1 MGHSSKVRLL
11 FKSSV
16 LCGWALVV
24 ALPSLCSSSSQATS
38 APSPNQAKSE
48 VTPPAQKPAP
58 VYRTVPAGDRLQVR
72 MIDGIDS
79 KKNTPGQ
86 TFRATLDTPLTVG
99 DRVVVPAGSPATVML
114 ESAKSAGRVK
124 GSSEL
129 ELRVTSVRVRGR
141 SYQVASTVYEQ
152 SGKSRGKQTAVRTG
166 LGAGA
171 GALIGGLAGGGKG
184 AAIGAAA
191 GGGTAVGY
199 QALTHGPQVKVAPE
213 SVLTFQLSAPLRVR
227 I

>member
-1 MGHSSKVRLL
+1 MNSRKVRQLL
-11 FKSSV
+11 GSPL
-16 LCGWALVV
+16 LCAWAFV
-24 ALPSLCSSSSQATS
+24 ATLPCLCSTSWQATS
-38 APSPNQAKSE
+38 ATSPNQAKSDA
-48 VTPPAQKPAP
+48 PPAQKPAP

-86 TFRATLDTPLTVG
+86 SFRATLDTPLTVG
-99 DRVVVPAGSPATVML
+99 DRVVAPAGSPATVML

-129 ELRVTSVRVRGR
+129 ELRITSLRIHGR

-227 I
+227 M